1 MTKLEAKKVKFLRIL
16 VAGML
21 VIVMAGAIVLG
32 VGFGVYGKNTDDWFK
47 PKHEDSQGQQEQEE
61 NEDDPI
67 PVEVIQT
74 NNISLLSSTA
84 TTAADGTTSKTLTAT
99 ITPADA
105 TNKKV
110 DWSVAF
116 KSASSTWAKGKTVT
130 DYVTIT
136 PTSDGALT
144 ATVTC
149 KKAFGEQIIITV
161 KSREVSEVSATAT
174 VDYEKKLLDFTCAL
188 QRKTASTSYVAV
200 DKIDCSAGYTYNYI
214 VTPVYSDFT
223 KDKTYSYTVEHGA
236 SDDFRSFVKNGNFG
250 IVPDSFTT
258 GLNSSAVY
266 FKGGTFTVELDEIYK
281 LLSNTEN
288 TADKAIT
295 INANRNYIRNAVT
308 QYSAGKNLITVRVS
322 YNGAVAK
329 TFNYA
334 KGAVDYSVSVTNVA
348 LSSGGLTF

>member
-1 MTKLEAKKVKFLRIL
+1 MKENFSKNKVWQIL
-16 VAGML
+16 GVAVL
-21 VIVMAGAIVLG
+21 CAVTVLGAVLG
-32 VGFGVYGKNTDDWFK
+32 VLFGMN
-47 PKHEDSQGQQEQEE
+47 HSSEDLNVSKDLSNQDPLLIESTQEQG
-61 NEDDPI
+61 I
-67 PVEVIQT
+67 TI
-74 NNISLLSSTA
+74 LSSVA
-84 TTAADGTTSKTLTAT
+84 TTAADGSTSKTLTAT
-99 ITPADA
+99 ITPDDA
-105 TNKKV
+105 TNRKV

-116 KSASSTWAKGKTVT
+116 KSASSTWAKNKTVT
-130 DYVTIT
+130 DYVTVT

-250 IVPDSFTT
+250 IVLESFTT
-258 GLNSSAVY
+258 GLNSSAVF

-288 TADKAIT
+288 TADKAVT

-308 QYSAGKNLITVRVS
+308 QYSEGKNLITVRVR

-329 TFNYA
+329 TFSYG
-334 KGAVDYSVSVTNVA
+334 KGAVDYSVSVTSVS
-348 LSSGGLTF
+348 LSDSGFTF

>member
-1 MTKLEAKKVKFLRIL
+1 MTKLEAKKVKFLRAI

-32 VGFGVYGKNTDDWFK
+32 VGFGGYGKNTDDWFK
-47 PKHEDSQGQQEQEE
+47 PKHEDSQEQEE

-84 TTAADGTTSKTLTAT
+84 ITAADGTTSKNLTAT

-110 DWSVAF
+110 DWSIAF

-288 TADKAIT
+288 TADRAIT

-308 QYSAGKNLITVRVS
+308 QYSAGKNLITVRIR
-322 YNGAVAK
+322 YNGAVK